1 MGQCWSGWLYC
12 AGHSGQ
18 PPLPLPLILDIDTD
32 MSELHLEPFTI
43 SPCTL
48 PGAGAGLPRTS
59 KGRKVMEKR
68 ERGNRKDSVRDPR
81 GDRERGGH
89 SGHQNKVSHHGI
101 KGKQQR
107 DRRKLREKRRST
119 GMMST
124 IFCES
129 FTISG
134 EVHFKDYWLGPSP

>member
-1 MGQCWSGWLYC
+1 MLPRSWDN
-12 AGHSGQ
+12 AGLGDCIVLDTLDSLLC
-18 PPLPLPLILDIDTD
+18 PCPLILDIDTD

-43 SPCTL
+43 SPRTL
-48 PGAGAGLPRTS
+48 PGAGAGLPRTP

-134 EVHFKDYWLGPSP
+134 VVHFKDY